1 MVFAYH
7 IIDSFRN
14 LLALLYVVSF
24 LKFDIIEIIY
34 DFLALNS
41 LLGVATLIIIHERF
55 SEQGKLCS
63 TKPDNFDSNKTYSSL
78 LIDRGQLLYSLVIIY
93 WGVLGFQCICCC
105 GTWCGEANSLSKF
118 EKEETSLYNPPNHH
132 GINSER
138 SPGSPSSV
146 TELVGGQSLNQNEKK
161 QH

>member
-1 MVFAYH
+1 MQYGIHLIYSVALATASGYYYFRVETENQCYALKDNSNPKGELIDVSALFNRALIMVFAYH

-55 SEQGKLCS
+55 SE
-63 TKPDNFDSNKTYSSL
+63 
-78 LIDRGQLLYSLVIIY
+78 
-93 WGVLGFQCICCC
+93 
-105 GTWCGEANSLSKF
+105 
-118 EKEETSLYNPPNHH
+118 
-132 GINSER
+132 
-138 SPGSPSSV
+138 
-146 TELVGGQSLNQNEKK
+146 
-161 QH
+161 